1 MITSDDVDIVEI
13 KNHGKSGDIVG
24 TDKDY
29 VAVLLEPG
37 ASYVPRS
44 TVKKYGQEIFRA
56 LNGITT
62 RLKTFKMPRATM
74 NVPFSEGGIIEH
86 SEDNTYEQH
95 KINQDVFQALMFRAG
110 WFRRARYILSGE
122 RRADKLVER
131 AVDEV
136 ERWLNSR
143 QKFWSFE
150 LGLEKAGLTDW
161 FNGMVLGS

>member
-1 MITSDDVDIVEI
+1 MIEI
-13 KNHGKSGDIVG
+13 KGLEKRGDVVDLG
-24 TDKDY
+24 GDKM
-29 VAVLLEPG
+29 AARLEPG
-37 ASYVPRS
+37 VSYV
-44 TVKKYGQEIFRA
+44 
-56 LNGITT
+56 
-62 RLKTFKMPRATM
+62 
-74 NVPFSEGGIIEH
+74 
-86 SEDNTYEQH
+86 SEDAVKLYGKELIRAMNNMPYAIRGEGKTLLAADLIVECIESLD
-95 KINQDVFQALMFRAG
+95 KKAKNSRDKTAAKMFHAG